1 MEFTENRRV
10 RSSHRLITPTSAH
23 AVGAPVTQPP
33 TTTPIYPQYQLT
45 EVLRDIFAHLG
56 MLLKLERSILGI
68 IATYAVAIGFFLLC
82 VPIAVQ
88 ELVSTFS
95 FSMEPRMIFT
105 LALFVAS
112 SLTGVAAFRVLQARA
127 VETLQ
132 QRIYTRVAIAF
143 TRLLPQLRDDTFA
156 TPQAHRFM
164 EADLLTRALV
174 AMVADLFN
182 VAVVGTIGM
191 TMLILF
197 HPYFVLYILVLILG
211 FVGLLT
217 LFGRGGFF
225 ITLEMSRLHYEI
237 FGWIQNIAHNL
248 PHLRAAG
255 ESPYLL
261 ERTDTLTRIYARIR
275 QRRSDTLTGR
285 QYKAAALWQVA
296 GHSGLLITAGLLVVD
311 GQLTVGQFAA
321 AEVLVGNLLLNMD
334 TLARRMVAMF
344 FTFVSCRE
352 MAAVFSLPTEDDGA
366 KEDVPATQFGESG
379 LHLTCRNLS
388 YTGQDGLPIFQNVCL
403 EVAPGEKVAIV
414 CGTNRAKTALAKV
427 LAGLHPPSAGFV
439 RYNDMNLA
447 EVRRDSIS
455 RVRGLILDSHPT
467 LLDGTLEDNI
477 TLGRPAIEYQDLQWA
492 LRFVELDHDIDAMP
506 QGLNTLV
513 SSGETHL
520 SMSQILRLLVAR
532 AIVTRPQ
539 LLIFDG
545 TLHNMLPAT
554 RELLLRRL
562 CAKDEPWSVIFVSND
577 PTFSTHVDRHVSID

>member
-1 MEFTENRRV
+1 MNQR
-10 RSSHRLITPTSAH
+10 
-23 AVGAPVTQPP
+23 P
-33 TTTPIYPQYQLT
+33 TTTPTYPQYQLT
-45 EVLRDIFAHLG
+45 EILRDIFAHLG

-68 IATYAVAIGFFLLC
+68 IASYAVAIGFFLLC

-95 FSMEPRMIFT
+95 FAMEPRMIFT

-127 VETLQ
+127 VETFQ
-132 QRIYTRVAIAF
+132 QRIYTRIAIGF
-143 TRLLPQLRDDTFA
+143 TRLLPRLRDDTFA
-156 TPQAHRFM
+156 TPQAYRFM

-182 VAVVGTIGM
+182 VAVVGTIGV

-197 HPYFVLYILVLILG
+197 HPFFVLYILVLILG

-225 ITLEMSRLHYEI
+225 ITLEMSRLHYDI

-255 ESPYLL
+255 DSPYLL
-261 ERTDTLTRIYARIR
+261 ERTDALTRLYARIR

-285 QYKAAALWQVA
+285 QYKAAALWQVV

-321 AEVLVGNLLLNMD
+321 AEVLVGNLLINMD

-352 MAAVFSLPTEDDGA
+352 MAAVFSLPTEEDGA
-366 KEDVPATQFGESG
+366 KEDVPAAQFGAAG
-379 LHLTCRNLS
+379 IHLTCRNLT
-388 YTGQDGLPIFQNVCL
+388 YTGPDGTPIFGNVSL
-403 EVAPGEKVAIV
+403 DVAPGEKVAIL
-414 CGTNRAKTALAKV
+414 CNTNHAKTALAKV
-427 LAGLHPPSAGFV
+427 LAGLHPPASGFV
-439 RYNDMNLA
+439 RYNDMNLI
-447 EVRRDSIS
+447 EVKRDSIS
-455 RVRGLILDSHPT
+455 RVRGLVLDSHPT

-477 TLGRPAIEYQDLQWA
+477 TLGRPTIDYQDLQWA
-492 LRFVELDHDIDAMP
+492 LRFVELDHDIDALP
-506 QGLNTLV
+506 QGLNTRV
-513 SSGETHL
+513 SSLETNL

-532 AIVTRPQ
+532 AIVIRPQ

-554 RELLLRRL
+554 REVLLRRL
-562 CAKDEPWSVIFVSND
+562 CAKDEPWSVIFLSND
-577 PTFSTHVDRHVSID
+577 PNFSAFVDRRISLDS

>member
-1 MEFTENRRV
+1 MNQR
-10 RSSHRLITPTSAH
+10 
-23 AVGAPVTQPP
+23 P
-33 TTTPIYPQYQLT
+33 TTTPTYPQYQLN

-68 IATYAVAIGFFLLC
+68 IASYAVAIGFFLLC

-95 FSMEPRMIFT
+95 FAMEPRMIFT

-127 VETLQ
+127 VETFQ
-132 QRIYTRVAIAF
+132 QRIYTRIAIGF
-143 TRLLPQLRDDTFA
+143 TRLLPRLRDDTFA
-156 TPQAHRFM
+156 TPQAYRFM

-182 VAVVGTIGM
+182 VAVVGTIGV

-197 HPYFVLYILVLILG
+197 HPFFVLYILVLILG

-225 ITLEMSRLHYEI
+225 ITLEMSRLHYDI

-255 ESPYLL
+255 DSPYLL
-261 ERTDTLTRIYARIR
+261 ERTDTLTRMYARIR

-352 MAAVFSLPTEDDGA
+352 MAAVFSLPTEEDGA
-366 KEDVPATQFGESG
+366 KEDVPAAQFGAAG
-379 LHLTCRNLS
+379 IHLTCRNLT
-388 YTGQDGLPIFQNVCL
+388 YTGPDGTPIFENVSL
-403 EVAPGEKVAIV
+403 DVAPGEKVAIL
-414 CGTNRAKTALAKV
+414 CNTNNAKTALAKV
-427 LAGLHPPSAGFV
+427 LAGLHPSASGFV
-439 RYNDMNLA
+439 RYNDMNLI
-447 EVRRDSIS
+447 EVKRDSIS
-455 RVRGLILDSHPT
+455 RVRGLVLDSHPT

-477 TLGRPAIEYQDLQWA
+477 TLGRPTIDYQDLQWA
-492 LRFVELDHDIDAMP
+492 LRFVELDHEIDALP
-506 QGLNTLV
+506 QGLNTRV
-513 SSGETHL
+513 SSLDTNL
-520 SMSQILRLLVAR
+520 SMSQILRLLMAR
-532 AIVTRPQ
+532 AIVIRPQ

-554 RELLLRRL
+554 REVLLRRL
-562 CAKDEPWSVIFVSND
+562 CAKDEPWSVIFLSND
-577 PTFSTHVDRHVSID
+577 PNFSAFVDRRISLDS

>member
-1 MEFTENRRV
+1 MNQR
-10 RSSHRLITPTSAH
+10 
-23 AVGAPVTQPP
+23 P
-33 TTTPIYPQYQLT
+33 TTTPTYPQYQLT
-45 EVLRDIFAHLG
+45 EILRDIFAHLG

-68 IATYAVAIGFFLLC
+68 IASYAVAIGFFLLC

-95 FSMEPRMIFT
+95 FAMEPRMIFT

-127 VETLQ
+127 VETFQ
-132 QRIYTRVAIAF
+132 QRIYTRIAIGF
-143 TRLLPQLRDDTFA
+143 TRLLPRLRDDTFA
-156 TPQAHRFM
+156 TPQAYRFM

-182 VAVVGTIGM
+182 VAVVGTIGV

-197 HPYFVLYILVLILG
+197 HPFFVLYILVLILG

-225 ITLEMSRLHYEI
+225 ITLEMSRLHYDI

-255 ESPYLL
+255 DSPYLL
-261 ERTDTLTRIYARIR
+261 ERTDTLTRMYVRIR

-321 AEVLVGNLLLNMD
+321 AEVLVGNLLINMD

-352 MAAVFSLPTEDDGA
+352 MAAVFSLPTEEDGA
-366 KEDVPATQFGESG
+366 KEDVPAAQFGAAG
-379 LHLTCRNLS
+379 IHLTCRNLT
-388 YTGQDGLPIFQNVCL
+388 YTGPDGTPIFENVSL
-403 EVAPGEKVAIV
+403 DVAPGEKVAIL
-414 CGTNRAKTALAKV
+414 CNTNNAKTALAKV
-427 LAGLHPPSAGFV
+427 LAGLHPSASGFV
-439 RYNDMNLA
+439 RYNDMNLI
-447 EVRRDSIS
+447 EVKRDSIS
-455 RVRGLILDSHPT
+455 RVRGLVLDSHPT

-477 TLGRPAIEYQDLQWA
+477 TLGRPTIDYQDLQWA
-492 LRFVELDHDIDAMP
+492 LRFVELDHDIDALP
-506 QGLNTLV
+506 QGLNTRV
-513 SSGETHL
+513 SSLETNL

-532 AIVTRPQ
+532 AIVIRPQ

-554 RELLLRRL
+554 REVLLRRL
-562 CAKDEPWSVIFVSND
+562 CAKDEPWSVIFLSND
-577 PTFSTHVDRHVSID
+577 PNFSAFVDRRISLDS

>member
-1 MEFTENRRV
+1 VNQ
-10 RSSHRLITPTSAH
+10 SPAKTPT
-23 AVGAPVTQPP
+23 
-33 TTTPIYPQYQLT
+33 YPQYLLT

-56 MLLKLERSILGI
+56 ILLKLERSILGI
-68 IATYAVAIGFFLLC
+68 IASYAVAIGFFLLC

-95 FSMEPRMIFT
+95 FAMEPRMIFT

-132 QRIYTRVAIAF
+132 QRIYARVAIAF
-143 TRLLPQLRDDTFA
+143 TRLLPRLRDDTFS
-156 TPQAHRFM
+156 TPQAYRFM

-191 TMLILF
+191 TMLIMF
-197 HPYFVLYILVLILG
+197 HPFFVLYIFVLIVG

-217 LFGRGGFF
+217 IFGRGGFF

-255 ESPYLL
+255 DSPYLL
-261 ERTDTLTRIYARIR
+261 ERTDALTRIYARIR

-296 GHSGLLITAGLLVVD
+296 GHSGLLITAGLLVAD

-352 MAAVFSLPTEDDGA
+352 MAALFSLPTEEGGA
-366 KEDVPATQFGESG
+366 KEDVPPTQFGGSG
-379 LHLTCRNLS
+379 IRLTCRELS
-388 YTGQDGLPIFQNVCL
+388 YTSADGAPIFEHVSL
-403 EVAPGEKVAIV
+403 EVAPGEKVTV
-414 CGTNRAKTALAKV
+414 LCGTNRAKTSLAKV
-427 LAGLHPPSAGFV
+427 LAGLHPPSTGFV
-439 RYNDMNLA
+439 RYNDLNLI
-447 EVRRDSIS
+447 EVKRDSIS
-455 RVRGLILDSHPT
+455 RVRGLVLDSHPT

-477 TLGRPAIEYQDLQWA
+477 TLGRPAIEYEDLQWA
-492 LRFVELDHDIDAMP
+492 LRFVELDGDIDSMP

-513 SSGETHL
+513 SSGEPHL
-520 SMSQILRLLVAR
+520 SLSQILRLFVAR

-554 RELLLRRL
+554 RDVLLRRL
-562 CAKDEPWSVIFVSND
+562 CAKDEPWSVIFISND
-577 PTFSTHVDRHVSID
+577 PTFSTHVDRQITVE

>member
-1 MEFTENRRV
+1 MNEPP
-10 RSSHRLITPTSAH
+10 SHTPT
-23 AVGAPVTQPP
+23 
-33 TTTPIYPQYQLT
+33 YPQYQLT
-45 EVLRDIFAHLG
+45 RVLRDIFAHLTF
-56 MLLKLERSILGI
+56 LLKLERPMLGI
-68 IATYAVAIGFFLLC
+68 IASYAVAIGLFLLC

-95 FSMEPRMIFT
+95 FAMEPRMIFT
-105 LALFVAS
+105 LTLFVAS

-132 QRIYTRVAIAF
+132 QRIYTRIAIGF
-143 TRLLPQLRDDTFA
+143 TRLLPRLRDDTFA
-156 TPQAHRFM
+156 PQQAHRFM

-182 VAVVGTIGM
+182 VAVVGTIGV
-191 TMLILF
+191 TMLMLF
-197 HPYFVLYILVLILG
+197 HPFFVLYILILILG

-261 ERTDTLTRIYARIR
+261 ERTDGLARNYARIR

-285 QYKAAALWQVA
+285 QYKAAALWQVV

-321 AEVLVGNLLLNMD
+321 AEVLVGNLLINMD

-352 MAAVFSLPTEDDGA
+352 MAAVLSLPTEEEGA
-366 KEDVPATQFGESG
+366 KEDVPVSQFGAFG
-379 LHLTCRNLS
+379 IRVTCRNIS
-388 YTGQDGLPIFQNVCL
+388 YTATDGATIFQNVSL
-403 EVAPGEKVAIV
+403 EIAPGEKIAVL
-414 CGTNRAKTALAKV
+414 CGTNRAKTALAKT
-427 LAGLHPPSAGFV
+427 LAGLHPPTSGFV
-439 RYNDMNLA
+439 RYNDMNLV
-447 EVRRDSIS
+447 EVKQQSIS
-455 RVRGLILDSHPT
+455 RVRGLVLDSHPT

-477 TLGRPAIEYQDLQWA
+477 TLGRPTIDYHDLQWA
-492 LRFVELDHDIDAMP
+492 LRFVELDGDIDAMP
-506 QGLNTLV
+506 QGLHTTV
-513 SSGETHL
+513 SSLDTHL

-562 CAKDEPWSVIFVSND
+562 CAKDEPWSVVFISND
-577 PTFSTHVDRHVSID
+577 PTFSTHVDRRVSINLQT

>member
-1 MEFTENRRV
+1 MNEPP
-10 RSSHRLITPTSAH
+10 SHTPT
-23 AVGAPVTQPP
+23 
-33 TTTPIYPQYQLT
+33 YPQYQLT
-45 EVLRDIFAHLG
+45 RVLRDIFAHLTF
-56 MLLKLERSILGI
+56 LLKLERPMLGI
-68 IATYAVAIGFFLLC
+68 IASYAVAIGLFLLC

-95 FSMEPRMIFT
+95 FAMEPRMIFT
-105 LALFVAS
+105 LTLFVAS

-132 QRIYTRVAIAF
+132 QRIYTRIAIGF
-143 TRLLPQLRDDTFA
+143 TRLLPRLRDDTFA
-156 TPQAHRFM
+156 PQQAHRFM

-182 VAVVGTIGM
+182 VAVVGTIGV
-191 TMLILF
+191 TMLMLF
-197 HPYFVLYILVLILG
+197 HPFFVLYILILILG

-261 ERTDTLTRIYARIR
+261 ERTDGLARNYARIR

-285 QYKAAALWQVA
+285 QYKAAALWQVV

-321 AEVLVGNLLLNMD
+321 AEVLVGNLLINMD

-352 MAAVFSLPTEDDGA
+352 MAAVFSLPTEEEGA
-366 KEDVPATQFGESG
+366 KEDVPVSQFGAFG
-379 LHLTCRNLS
+379 IRVTCRNIS
-388 YTGQDGLPIFQNVCL
+388 YTATDGATIFQNVSL
-403 EVAPGEKVAIV
+403 EIAPGEKIAVL
-414 CGTNRAKTALAKV
+414 CGTNRAKTALAKT
-427 LAGLHPPSAGFV
+427 LAGLHPPTSGFV
-439 RYNDMNLA
+439 RYNDMNLV
-447 EVRRDSIS
+447 EVKQQSIS
-455 RVRGLILDSHPT
+455 RVRGLVLDSHPT

-477 TLGRPAIEYQDLQWA
+477 TLGRPTIDYHDLQWA
-492 LRFVELDHDIDAMP
+492 LRFVELDGEIDAMP
-506 QGLNTLV
+506 QGLHTTV
-513 SSGETHL
+513 SSLDTHL

-562 CAKDEPWSVIFVSND
+562 CAKDEPWSVVFISND
-577 PTFSTHVDRHVSID
+577 PTFSTHVDRRVSIDLPA

>member
-1 MEFTENRRV
+1 MNQR
-10 RSSHRLITPTSAH
+10 
-23 AVGAPVTQPP
+23 P
-33 TTTPIYPQYQLT
+33 TTIPTYPQYQLT
-45 EVLRDIFAHLG
+45 KVLRDIFAHLG
-56 MLLKLERSILGI
+56 TLLKLERSILGI
-68 IATYAVAIGFFLLC
+68 IASYAVAIGFFLLC

-95 FSMEPRMIFT
+95 FAMEPRMIFT

-132 QRIYTRVAIAF
+132 QRIYTRIAIGF
-143 TRLLPQLRDDTFA
+143 TRLLPRLRDDTFA

-182 VAVVGTIGM
+182 VAVVGTIGV

-197 HPYFVLYILVLILG
+197 HPFFLLYILVLILG

-225 ITLEMSRLHYEI
+225 ITLEMSRLHYDI

-255 ESPYLL
+255 DSPYLL
-261 ERTDTLTRIYARIR
+261 ERTDALTRMYARIR

-285 QYKAAALWQVA
+285 QYKAAALWQVV

-321 AEVLVGNLLLNMD
+321 AEVLVGNLLVNMD

-352 MAAVFSLPTEDDGA
+352 MAAVFSLPTEEDGA
-366 KEDVPATQFGESG
+366 KEEVPAAQFGASG
-379 LHLTCRNLS
+379 IRLTCRNLS
-388 YTGQDGLPIFQNVCL
+388 YAGPDGAPIFQNVSL
-403 EVAPGEKVAIV
+403 DIAPGEKVAV
-414 CGTNRAKTALAKV
+414 LCSTNNTKTALAKI
-427 LAGLHPPSAGFV
+427 LAGLHPPATGFV
-439 RYNDMNLA
+439 RYNEMNLV
-447 EVRRDSIS
+447 EVKRDSIS
-455 RVRGLILDSHPT
+455 PVRGLVLDSHPT

-477 TLGRPAIEYQDLQWA
+477 TLGRPTIDYQDLQWA
-492 LRFVELDHDIDAMP
+492 LRFVELDHDIDALP
-506 QGLNTLV
+506 QGLNTRV
-513 SSGETHL
+513 SSLETNL

-532 AIVTRPQ
+532 AIVIRPQ

-562 CAKDEPWSVIFVSND
+562 CAKDEPWSVVFLSND
-577 PTFSTHVDRHVSID
+577 PNFVGHVDRRISLDS

>member
-1 MEFTENRRV
+1 M
-10 RSSHRLITPTSAH
+10 HQ
-23 AVGAPVTQPP
+23 GP
-33 TTTPIYPQYQLT
+33 TTTPTYPQYQLT

-68 IATYAVAIGFFLLC
+68 IASYSVAIGLFLLC

-95 FSMEPRMIFT
+95 FAMEPRMIFT
-105 LALFVAS
+105 LTLFVAS

-127 VETLQ
+127 VETFQ
-132 QRIYTRVAIAF
+132 QRIYTRVAIGF
-143 TRLLPQLRDDTFA
+143 TRLLPRLRDDTFA
-156 TPQAHRFM
+156 TPQAYRFM

-182 VAVVGTIGM
+182 VAVVGTIGV

-197 HPYFVLYILVLILG
+197 HPFFLLYILVLILG

-225 ITLEMSRLHYEI
+225 ITLEMSRLHYDI

-255 ESPYLL
+255 DSPYLL
-261 ERTDTLTRIYARIR
+261 ERTDTLTRTYARIR

-285 QYKAAALWQVA
+285 QYKAAALWQVV
-296 GHSGLLITAGLLVVD
+296 GHSGLLITAGLLVAD

-352 MAAVFSLPTEDDGA
+352 IAAVFSLPTEEDGA
-366 KEDVPATQFGESG
+366 QEDVPAAQFGAAG
-379 LHLTCRNLS
+379 IRMTCRNLS
-388 YTGQDGLPIFQNVCL
+388 YCGPDGAPIFENVSL
-403 EVAPGEKVAIV
+403 DVAPGEKVAIV
-414 CGTNRAKTALAKV
+414 CSTNNTKTALAKV
-427 LAGLHPPSAGFV
+427 LAGLHPPTAGFI
-439 RYNDMNLA
+439 RYNDMSLV
-447 EVRRDSIS
+447 EVSRDSIS
-455 RVRGLILDSHPT
+455 RVRGLVLDSHPT
-467 LLDGTLEDNI
+467 LLDGTLEENI
-477 TLGRPAIEYQDLQWA
+477 TLGRPTIDYQDLQWA
-492 LRFVELDHDIDAMP
+492 LRFVELDHDIDALP
-506 QGLNTLV
+506 QGLNTRV
-513 SSGETHL
+513 SSLDNTL

-532 AIVTRPQ
+532 AIVIRPQ

-554 RELLLRRL
+554 REVLLRRL
-562 CAKDEPWSVIFVSND
+562 CAKDELWSVIFLSND
-577 PTFSTHVDRHVSID
+577 PNFSAFVDRRISLDS

>member
-1 MEFTENRRV
+1 M
-10 RSSHRLITPTSAH
+10 HQ
-23 AVGAPVTQPP
+23 GP
-33 TTTPIYPQYQLT
+33 TTTPTYPQYQLT

-68 IATYAVAIGFFLLC
+68 IASYSVAIGLFLLC

-95 FSMEPRMIFT
+95 FAMEPRMIFT
-105 LALFVAS
+105 LTLFVAS

-127 VETLQ
+127 VETFQ
-132 QRIYTRVAIAF
+132 QRIYTRVAIGF
-143 TRLLPQLRDDTFA
+143 TRLLPRLRDDTFA
-156 TPQAHRFM
+156 TPQAYRFM

-182 VAVVGTIGM
+182 VAVVGTIGV

-197 HPYFVLYILVLILG
+197 HPFFLLYILVLILG

-225 ITLEMSRLHYEI
+225 ITLEMSRLHYDI

-255 ESPYLL
+255 DSPYLL
-261 ERTDTLTRIYARIR
+261 ERTDTLTRTYARIR

-285 QYKAAALWQVA
+285 QYKAAALWQVV
-296 GHSGLLITAGLLVVD
+296 GHSGLLITAGLLVAD

-352 MAAVFSLPTEDDGA
+352 IAAVFSLPTEEDGA
-366 KEDVPATQFGESG
+366 QENVPAAQFGAAG
-379 LHLTCRNLS
+379 IRMTCRNLS
-388 YTGQDGLPIFQNVCL
+388 YCGPDGAPIFEHVSL
-403 EVAPGEKVAIV
+403 DIAPGEKVAIV
-414 CGTNRAKTALAKV
+414 CSTNNTKTALAKV
-427 LAGLHPPSAGFV
+427 LAGLHPPTAGFI
-439 RYNDMNLA
+439 RYNDMSLV
-447 EVRRDSIS
+447 EVSRDSIS
-455 RVRGLILDSHPT
+455 RVRGLVLDSHPT
-467 LLDGTLEDNI
+467 LLDGTLEENI
-477 TLGRPAIEYQDLQWA
+477 TLGRPTIDYQDLQWA
-492 LRFVELDHDIDAMP
+492 LRFVELDHDIDALP
-506 QGLNTLV
+506 QGLNTRV
-513 SSGETHL
+513 SSLDNTL

-532 AIVTRPQ
+532 AIVIRPQ

-554 RELLLRRL
+554 REVLLRRL
-562 CAKDEPWSVIFVSND
+562 CAKDEPWSVIFLSND
-577 PTFSTHVDRHVSID
+577 PNFSAFVDRRISLDS

>member
-1 MEFTENRRV
+1 MNQR
-10 RSSHRLITPTSAH
+10 
-23 AVGAPVTQPP
+23 P
-33 TTTPIYPQYQLT
+33 TTTPTYPQYQLT
-45 EVLRDIFAHLG
+45 EILRDIFAHLG

-68 IATYAVAIGFFLLC
+68 IASYAVAIGFFLLC

-95 FSMEPRMIFT
+95 FAMEPRMIFT

-127 VETLQ
+127 VETFQ
-132 QRIYTRVAIAF
+132 QRIYTRIAIGF
-143 TRLLPQLRDDTFA
+143 TRLLPRLRDDTFA
-156 TPQAHRFM
+156 TPQAYRFM

-182 VAVVGTIGM
+182 VAVVGTIGV

-197 HPYFVLYILVLILG
+197 HPFFVLYILVLILG

-225 ITLEMSRLHYEI
+225 ITLEMSRLHYDI

-255 ESPYLL
+255 DSPYLL
-261 ERTDTLTRIYARIR
+261 ERTDTLTRLYARIR

-285 QYKAAALWQVA
+285 QYKAAALWQVV

-321 AEVLVGNLLLNMD
+321 AEVLVGNLLINMD

-352 MAAVFSLPTEDDGA
+352 MAAVFSLPTEEDGA
-366 KEDVPATQFGESG
+366 KEDVPAAQFGAAG
-379 LHLTCRNLS
+379 IHLTCRNLT
-388 YTGQDGLPIFQNVCL
+388 YTGPDGTPIFGNVSL
-403 EVAPGEKVAIV
+403 DVAPGEKVAV
-414 CGTNRAKTALAKV
+414 LCNTNHAKTALAKV
-427 LAGLHPPSAGFV
+427 LAGLHPPASGFV
-439 RYNDMNLA
+439 RYNDMNLI
-447 EVRRDSIS
+447 EVKRDSIS
-455 RVRGLILDSHPT
+455 RVRGLVLDSHPT

-477 TLGRPAIEYQDLQWA
+477 TLGRPTIDYQDLQWA
-492 LRFVELDHDIDAMP
+492 LRFVELDHDIDALP
-506 QGLNTLV
+506 QGLNTRV
-513 SSGETHL
+513 SSLETNL

-532 AIVTRPQ
+532 AIVIRPQ

-554 RELLLRRL
+554 REMLLRRL
-562 CAKDEPWSVIFVSND
+562 CAKDEPWSVIFLSND
-577 PTFSTHVDRHVSID
+577 PNFSAFVDRRISLDS

>member
-1 MEFTENRRV
+1 MNQR
-10 RSSHRLITPTSAH
+10 
-23 AVGAPVTQPP
+23 P
-33 TTTPIYPQYQLT
+33 TTTPTYPQYQLT
-45 EVLRDIFAHLG
+45 EILRDIFAHLG

-68 IATYAVAIGFFLLC
+68 IASYAVAIGFFLLC

-95 FSMEPRMIFT
+95 FAMEPRMIFT

-127 VETLQ
+127 VETFQ
-132 QRIYTRVAIAF
+132 QRIYTRIAIGF
-143 TRLLPQLRDDTFA
+143 TRLLPRLRDDTFA
-156 TPQAHRFM
+156 TPQAYRFM

-182 VAVVGTIGM
+182 VAVVGTIGV

-197 HPYFVLYILVLILG
+197 HPFFVLYILVLILG

-225 ITLEMSRLHYEI
+225 ITLEMSRLHYDI

-255 ESPYLL
+255 DSPYLL
-261 ERTDTLTRIYARIR
+261 ERTDTLTRLYARIR

-296 GHSGLLITAGLLVVD
+296 GHSGLLITAGLLVAD

-321 AEVLVGNLLLNMD
+321 AEVLVGNLLINMD

-352 MAAVFSLPTEDDGA
+352 MAAVFSLPTEEDDA
-366 KEDVPATQFGESG
+366 KEDVPAAQFGAAG
-379 LHLTCRNLS
+379 IHLTCRNLT
-388 YTGQDGLPIFQNVCL
+388 YTGPDGTPIFGNVSL
-403 EVAPGEKVAIV
+403 DVAPGEKVAIL
-414 CGTNRAKTALAKV
+414 CNTNHAKTALAKV
-427 LAGLHPPSAGFV
+427 LAGLHPPASGFV
-439 RYNDMNLA
+439 RYNDMNLI
-447 EVRRDSIS
+447 EVKRDSIS
-455 RVRGLILDSHPT
+455 RVRGLVLDSHPT

-477 TLGRPAIEYQDLQWA
+477 TLGRPTIDYQDLQWA
-492 LRFVELDHDIDAMP
+492 LRFVELDHDIDALP
-506 QGLNTLV
+506 QGLNTRV
-513 SSGETHL
+513 SSLETNL

-532 AIVTRPQ
+532 AIVIRPQ

-554 RELLLRRL
+554 REVLLRRL
-562 CAKDEPWSVIFVSND
+562 CAKDEPWSVIFLSND
-577 PTFSTHVDRHVSID
+577 PNFSAFVDRRISLDS

>member
-1 MEFTENRRV
+1 MNQR
-10 RSSHRLITPTSAH
+10 
-23 AVGAPVTQPP
+23 P
-33 TTTPIYPQYQLT
+33 TTTPTYPQYQLT
-45 EVLRDIFAHLG
+45 EILRDIFAHLG

-68 IATYAVAIGFFLLC
+68 IASYAVAIGFFLLC

-95 FSMEPRMIFT
+95 FAMEPRMIFT

-127 VETLQ
+127 VETFQ
-132 QRIYTRVAIAF
+132 QRIYTRIAIGF
-143 TRLLPQLRDDTFA
+143 TRLLPRLRDDTFA
-156 TPQAHRFM
+156 TPQAYRFM

-182 VAVVGTIGM
+182 VAVVGTIGV

-197 HPYFVLYILVLILG
+197 HPFFVLYILVLILG

-225 ITLEMSRLHYEI
+225 ITLEMSRLHYDI

-255 ESPYLL
+255 DSPYLL
-261 ERTDTLTRIYARIR
+261 ERTDALTRLYARIR

-285 QYKAAALWQVA
+285 QYKAAALWQVV

-321 AEVLVGNLLLNMD
+321 AEVLVGNLLINMD

-352 MAAVFSLPTEDDGA
+352 MAAVFSLPTEEDGA
-366 KEDVPATQFGESG
+366 KEDVPAAQFGAAG
-379 LHLTCRNLS
+379 IHLTCRNLT
-388 YTGQDGLPIFQNVCL
+388 YTGPDGTPIFENMSL
-403 EVAPGEKVAIV
+403 DVAPGEKVAV
-414 CGTNRAKTALAKV
+414 LCNTNHAKTALAKV
-427 LAGLHPPSAGFV
+427 LAGLHPPASGFV
-439 RYNDMNLA
+439 RYNDMNLI
-447 EVRRDSIS
+447 EVKRDSIS
-455 RVRGLILDSHPT
+455 RVRGLVLDSHPT

-477 TLGRPAIEYQDLQWA
+477 TLGRPTIDYQDLQWA
-492 LRFVELDHDIDAMP
+492 LRFVELDHDIDALP
-506 QGLNTLV
+506 QGLNTRV
-513 SSGETHL
+513 SSLETNL

-532 AIVTRPQ
+532 AIVIRPQ

-554 RELLLRRL
+554 REVLLRRL
-562 CAKDEPWSVIFVSND
+562 CAKDEPWSVIFLSND
-577 PTFSTHVDRHVSID
+577 PNFSAFVDRRISLDS

>member
-1 MEFTENRRV
+1 MFV
-10 RSSHRLITPTSAH
+10 HQ
-23 AVGAPVTQPP
+23 GP
-33 TTTPIYPQYQLT
+33 TTTPTYPQYQLT

-68 IATYAVAIGFFLLC
+68 IASYSVAIGLFLLC

-95 FSMEPRMIFT
+95 FAMEPRMIFT
-105 LALFVAS
+105 LTLFVAS

-127 VETLQ
+127 VETFQ
-132 QRIYTRVAIAF
+132 QRIYTRVAIGF
-143 TRLLPQLRDDTFA
+143 TRLLPRLRDDTFA
-156 TPQAHRFM
+156 TPQAYRFM

-182 VAVVGTIGM
+182 VAVVGTIGV

-197 HPYFVLYILVLILG
+197 HPFFLLYILVLILG

-225 ITLEMSRLHYEI
+225 ITLEMSRLHYDI

-255 ESPYLL
+255 DSPYLL
-261 ERTDTLTRIYARIR
+261 ERTDTLTRTYARIR

-285 QYKAAALWQVA
+285 QYKAAALWQVV
-296 GHSGLLITAGLLVVD
+296 GHSGLLITAGLLVAD

-352 MAAVFSLPTEDDGA
+352 IAAVFSLPTEEDGA
-366 KEDVPATQFGESG
+366 QENVPAAQFGAAG
-379 LHLTCRNLS
+379 IRMTCRNLS
-388 YTGQDGLPIFQNVCL
+388 YCGPDGAPIFENVSL
-403 EVAPGEKVAIV
+403 DVAPGEKVAIV
-414 CGTNRAKTALAKV
+414 CSTNNTKTALAKV
-427 LAGLHPPSAGFV
+427 LAGLHPPTAGFI
-439 RYNDMNLA
+439 RYNDMSLV
-447 EVRRDSIS
+447 EVSRDSIS
-455 RVRGLILDSHPT
+455 RVRGLVLDSHPT
-467 LLDGTLEDNI
+467 LLDGTLEENI
-477 TLGRPAIEYQDLQWA
+477 TLGRPTIDYQDLQWA
-492 LRFVELDHDIDAMP
+492 LRFVELDHDIDALP
-506 QGLNTLV
+506 QGLNTRV
-513 SSGETHL
+513 SSLDNTL

-532 AIVTRPQ
+532 AIVIRPQ

-554 RELLLRRL
+554 REVLLRRL
-562 CAKDEPWSVIFVSND
+562 CAKDEPWSVIFLSND
-577 PTFSTHVDRHVSID
+577 PNFSAFVDRRISLDS